1 MKLDG
6 NEKKEEIRNSELES
20 GLCES
25 KDGLPHTA
33 SDRTNNETNELRNE
47 ATELRTTT
55 SAVAELQRHS
65 PPRVCD
71 P

>member
-1 MKLDG
+1 MKLDRYVKI
-6 NEKKEEIRNSELES
+6 KKIKNSELES

-47 ATELRTTT
+47 ATEL
-55 SAVAELQRHS
+55 
-65 PPRVCD
+65 
-71 P
+71 